1 MSSSLASG
9 RFTPFLSLW
18 NLTADGA
25 PIVTHSSEL
34 LPVRLTEG
42 TPGML
47 KVAVHP
53 EEIWA
58 GGLMVWWDGDGAA
71 RVLAHEGPA
80 LLLERL
86 PNVRKLAEM
95 ARAGGASDDEATR
108 IICDAAAK
116 LHAQSHRPPPPALT
130 PLTQWFEP
138 LVEGPPRDEGDGVLR
153 RAAATARMLL
163 ASPREVI
170 ALHGDLHHENI
181 LDAGARGWLAIDPK
195 RLGGERT
202 FDFAN
207 IFRDPDDV
215 VATRPGRF
223 ARQAHVI
230 AEAARVDRVRLL
242 QWTLAFCGL
251 SAVWA
256 LDEGESPAED
266 LAIATLADAELG
278 AAARNPVSNGQ
289 R

>member
-1 MSSSLASG
+1 MSLAS
-9 RFTPFLSLW
+9 FLTHW

-34 LPVRLTEG
+34 LPVRLTDG
-42 TPGML
+42 TAAML
-47 KVAVHP
+47 KVATHP
-53 EEIWA
+53 EEIFA

-86 PNVRKLAEM
+86 TGTRSLAAM
-95 ARAGGASDDEATR
+95 ARAGGDADDEAAR
-108 IICDAAAK
+108 ILCDVAAK
-116 LHAQSHRPPPPALT
+116 LHAQAHRQPPPALT
-130 PLTQWFEP
+130 PLTQWFVP
-138 LVEGPPRDEGDGVLR
+138 LVDGPARGEGDGVLR
-153 RAAATARMLL
+153 RGAATARKLL

-170 ALHGDLHHENI
+170 ALHGDLHHENV
-181 LDAGARGWLAIDPK
+181 LDAGADTRGWVAIDPK

-207 IFRDPDDV
+207 IFRDPDHE
-215 VATRPGRF
+215 VATRPGRL
-223 ARQAHVI
+223 ARQSHVI
-230 AEAARVDRVRLL
+230 AEAAKVDRIRLL
-242 QWTLAFCGL
+242 QWTLAFCSL

-266 LAIATLADAELG
+266 LTIATLADAELG
-278 AAARNPVSNGQ
+278 AMATRA
-289 R
+289 

>member
-1 MSSSLASG
+1 MSLAL
-9 RFTPFLSLW
+9 FLALW
-18 NLTADGA
+18 NLEADGA

-34 LPVRLTEG
+34 LPVRLADG
-42 TPGML
+42 TAAML

-53 EEIWA
+53 EEIFA

-86 PNVRKLAEM
+86 PCTRSLAAM
-95 ARAGGASDDEATR
+95 ARAGGDADDEATR
-108 IICDAAAK
+108 IICGVAAQ
-116 LHAQSHRPPPPALT
+116 LHAQAHRPPPPALT
-130 PLTQWFEP
+130 PLTQWFAP
-138 LVEGPPRDEGDGVLR
+138 LVDGPARDEGDGVLR

-163 ASPREVI
+163 ATPREMI
-170 ALHGDLHHENI
+170 ALHGDLHHENV
-181 LDAGARGWLAIDPK
+181 LDAGAGARGWLAIDPK

-207 IFRDPDDV
+207 IFRDPDHE
-215 VATRPGRF
+215 VATRSARL
-223 ARQAHVI
+223 ARQSHVI
-230 AEAARVDRVRLL
+230 AEAAKVDRIRLL
-242 QWTLAFCGL
+242 QWTLAFCAL

-266 LAIATLADAELG
+266 LTIATLADAELG
-278 AAARNPVSNGQ
+278 ALATRA
-289 R
+289 